1 MEKVKLSLKLLKGV
15 QMLIIRVPYNQDLIK
30 IVKNIPDVHWNPL
43 EKIWFTRN
51 SSEKVEKV
59 FSLFAGKAILDVSH
73 PHLLRALK
81 NRSLF
86 GQLTI
91 EDEQIIRNFES
102 WMKEKRYRKSTM
114 ENYLSSLRRFLR
126 FTKPKSL
133 SEINEEDMNRY
144 VNQYILPNGLSYNF
158 QNLTVTAVK
167 LFFKNVY
174 KTEFNADDLERP
186 RKQTRLPEILSVEE
200 VRRLL
205 SVHRNIK
212 HRLMLRLIYAC
223 GLRRS
228 ELLNLK
234 PGDINGERKV
244 LFIRQSKGNKDR
256 MVRLPPKL
264 LKELREY
271 YKLERPEIYLFEG
284 QKKGMPYSPTSL
296 MEVLKSALKKAG
308 IKKHFTLHGLRHCY
322 ATHLLES
329 GTGIRQ
335 IQELLGHKSSKTTE
349 IYTHVSKNT
358 IRSIRSPYE
367 DLDL

>member
-1 MEKVKLSLKLLKGV
+1 MEKVKLSLKLLRGV
-15 QMLIIRVPYNQDLIK
+15 QMIIIKIPYDQDLIK
-30 IVKNIPDVHWNPL
+30 LVRNIPGVRWDPA
-43 EKIWFTRN
+43 ERYWFTRN
-51 SSEKVEKV
+51 SPEKVEEV
-59 FSLFAGKAILDVSH
+59 FSVFSNKAVLDVSN

-86 GQLTI
+86 GQLTS
-91 EDEQIIRNFES
+91 EDEKILYELES
-102 WMKEKRYRKSTM
+102 LMKEKRYKKSTI

-126 FTKPKSL
+126 FTKPKTL
-133 SEINEEDMNRY
+133 EEINEEDMTRY
-144 VNQYILPNGLSYNF
+144 VNQYILPNGLSFNF

-167 LFFKNVY
+167 HLFKNMH
-174 KTEFNADDLERP
+174 KTEFNADNLERP
-186 RKQTRLPEILSVEE
+186 RKQTKLPEILSVEE
-200 VRRLL
+200 VARLL
-205 SVHRNIK
+205 SVHSNIK

-234 PGDINGERKV
+234 PRDINGDREI
-244 LFIRQSKGNKDR
+244 LHIRQSKGNKDR
-256 MVRLPPKL
+256 VVRLPPKL

-271 YKLERPEIYLFEG
+271 YKAVRPEIYLFEG
-284 QKKGMPYSPTSL
+284 QKKGTQYSPTSL
-296 MEVLKSALKKAG
+296 MAVLKTALKKAG
-308 IKKHFTLHGLRHCY
+308 IKKKFTLHGLRHCY

-349 IYTHVSKNT
+349 IYTHVSKNS
-358 IRSIRSPYE
+358 IRNIRSPYE